1 MNFSSAITR
10 PPSASYA
17 AGLTTAGLGAPDLA
31 LAQAQHAAYCAALTQ
46 LGLAITALPPDDAYP
61 DSTFVEDTAVVTAH
75 GAILARPGAPSRAGE
90 VAAMQVVL
98 EGMSGAVATIHAPGT
113 LDGGDICQAGDHFL
127 IGLSDRTNVEGA
139 RQLTAWL
146 ERLGYTA
153 ATIDIRGHSTLLHL
167 KSGIAW
173 LGDAHLVTVAG
184 LADHPALQRFQLLVV
199 PDADGYGAN
208 CVAVNGAVLMA
219 TGFPALAARVAALGF
234 RVIELEMSEFRK
246 MDGGLSC
253 LSVRVP

>member
-1 MNFSSAITR
+1 MHFSAAITR

-17 AGLTTAGLGAPDLA
+17 DGITSASLGAPDLA
-31 LAQAQHAAYCAALTQ
+31 EALAQHAAYCATLAQ
-46 LGLAITALPPDDAYP
+46 LGVTITSLPPDDAYP

-75 GAILARPGAPSRAGE
+75 GAILARPGALSRAGE
-90 VAAMQVVL
+90 VTAMQPVL
-98 EGMSGAVATIHAPGT
+98 ERFFGAVASIHAPGT

-127 IGLSDRTNVEGA
+127 IGLSDRTNLEGA

-153 ATIDIRGHSTLLHL
+153 ETIDIRSHPTLLHL

-173 LGDAHLVTVAG
+173 LGGDSMVATEG
-184 LADHPALQRFQLLVV
+184 LADHPALQRYRLLTVA
-199 PDADGYGAN
+199 DAEGYGAN

-219 TGFPALAARVAALGF
+219 TGFPALAARVAAFGH

-253 LSVRVP
+253 LSIRMP